1 MFKFFKISREKK
13 GKSPHPLLRDDAG
26 VEDIPRY
33 PPFVEGLPVSSVEN
47 IFQTQ
52 IELIQRIREVLSFN
66 DEMYEKH
73 LLPVIY
79 NYINFVHLLP
89 ASEAHHHRGA
99 GGLFR
104 HGLEVGFYA
113 AQFSEGMILANYG
126 TQEQR
131 RNSEP
136 RWRFAAFLTGMH
148 HDDGKPVSDVSITDK
163 TGNLTWLPL
172 SETLFEWAQ
181 ENQISNYYLRWRNN
195 RHKRHEKMSLQ
206 VAQRLIPKETWA
218 YLSEDGNHQIPEMMV
233 DAIAGM
239 STTQPLAKLM
249 MRADQTSVEKD
260 LKEFRGSLDKFTYG
274 IPIERYIFDT
284 IRGLINKKKWKVNE
298 MGGAVWHTKAGTF
311 LAWKQHIGQF
321 NTEIAELKIPGIPKD
336 ADVLADILIERGLAV
351 PKPIPGTES
360 TYRYWQVRLNV
371 ESKEQN
377 IQSGS
382 VRLILLRIESPG
394 LIFSTEPSSLCDAI
408 ILNNEEGQ
416 EESTHSVDSI
426 ESDSQL
432 PATEPAAINIEP
444 KSIVETKPILKPEP
458 ESKPVSIPKYDNI
471 ALKELSPS
479 VEKQPV
485 KTLESVLANP
495 TPQAVNTDLIKDVLP
510 TTEASKK
517 PKKQKL
523 EDLLNNAIAEI
534 NEKKKADALNEAVI
548 PSAVKSTSPLK
559 VPSNVKEDT
568 QALNNTAAGGTSYKN
583 LLDYLDVRHSKSRIF
598 IEKSVSLLIDRE
610 IMLGEVLSKKNADIY
625 IKYPSGADK
634 LGAYFDLKAIDILLI
649 FAQSGVLIKDL
660 ASDRPLVNFDGGKV
674 MLLNPAVS
682 SQVIKVLEENEAK
695 IEQSLLD
702 GQQNS
707 LVENEIKVEV
717 SSINQGHNKVFPGE
731 YQSDSDAPKQ
741 SLESK
746 LTARLVTV
754 EEIIEDLRAQVA
766 KGSGRWL
773 NGIQVK
779 ETADYRIIP
788 ISILDQI
795 EIEYPYIAKSFLRFT
810 ISTKRP
816 REHHIDNSEILFKK

>member
-249 MRADQTSVEKD
+249 MRADQASVEKD

-351 PKPIPGTES
+351 PKPIPDTES

-408 ILNNEEGQ
+408 ILNNEEDH

-432 PATEPAAINIEP
+432 PATEPVARNIEP
-444 KSIVETKPILKPEP
+444 KAILETKAVINPEP
-458 ESKPVSIPKYDNI
+458 KPVFTPKHDNI
-471 ALKELSPS
+471 ESVEPGPS
-479 VEKQPV
+479 VEKQPT
-485 KTLESVLANP
+485 KALEAALTNP
-495 TPQAVNTDLIKDVLP
+495 TPKAVNAEQINDVLP
-510 TTEASKK
+510 PTKASKK
-517 PKKQKL
+517 PKKPKL

-534 NEKKKADALNEAVI
+534 NEQKKADALNVAVI
-548 PSAVKSTSPLK
+548 PSAVKSTSHLQE
-559 VPSNVKEDT
+559 PSNVKEDS
-568 QALNNTAAGGTSYKN
+568 QVLNNTATVGTSHKN
-583 LLDYLDVRHSKSRIF
+583 LLDYLDARHPKSRIF

-610 IMLGEVLSKKNADIY
+610 IMLGEVLSKKNDDIY
-625 IKYPSGADK
+625 IKYPSGANN
-634 LGAYFDLKAIDILLI
+634 LGAYFDLNALDILLI
-649 FAQSGVLIKDL
+649 FAQSGVLIKDH
-660 ASDRPLVNFDGGKV
+660 ASDRPLVNFDDGKV
-674 MLLNPAVS
+674 MLLIPAIS
-682 SQVIKVLEENEAK
+682 SQIIKVLEENEAK

-707 LVENEIKVEV
+707 LVENEIRVEV

-731 YQSDSDAPKQ
+731 YQSNSDAPKQ

-810 ISTKRP
+810 ISTKKP